1 MQKSKERAST
11 PPPQL
16 TKSRQ
21 IMDMAEVHV
30 VVLAVEATE
39 LLATEN
45 VRGSGVVVNPHDP
58 ARVESLHVLGGSV
71 QLT

>member
-11 PPPQL
+11 PPQL